1 MSSTD
6 FSKTQHLALKT
17 SGELQRVPLEEG
29 TLLIGA
35 SSHCKVQLTG
45 EGIRS
50 LHCVVVKKDDRI
62 DLRDWNTGCTSVN
75 GELITCSMPLENGD
89 QIKIAE
95 HEITVVLPSDEDH
108 GQPETQLPIEEP
120 GRPLEEPSEPP
131 TAIEPPSPA
140 SNPDSAPAIPVEIVV
155 ALKNQVEVLLM
166 ELQAS
171 QREIAALKANAAANH
186 ISQNTLETPAEPVL
200 QQVASVHEQATID
213 SLNAAPTL
221 A

>member
-6 FSKTQHLALKT
+6 FSKTQYLALKT

-35 SSHCKVQLTG
+35 SSHCKLQLTG

-75 GELITCSMPLENGD
+75 GVLITCSTPLKNGD
-89 QIKIAE
+89 HIKIAE
-95 HEITVVLPSDEDH
+95 HEITVVSLSDEDH
-108 GQPETQLPIEEP
+108 GHPETQLPIEEP
-120 GRPLEEPSEPP
+120 GRPLEE
-131 TAIEPPSPA
+131 APSPA

-186 ISQNTLETPAEPVL
+186 IAQNTLETPAEPVL